1 MQRVS
6 VTLRQILDLDV
17 LRRAG
22 VRVVAGAEALE
33 RPVRWVHIAEIA
45 DIAKLINGGELLLT
59 TGMGIER
66 AASAQRRYL
75 AEIAEAGAVGLVVEL
90 GRAFGEIPPAM
101 VQAAAQRGFPLIAL
115 ERETRYIE
123 VTEAVHR
130 AIISDQYEL
139 LRQAEAISRDFTDLI
154 LSGANIRQII
164 ERLAEILG
172 NPVVLADAAQHL
184 VELAGRGAV
193 LGLWEEHARLAHT
206 ELERGRVHQAGGG
219 FGVWDA
225 RRGPGVRDAPGAH
238 GVRDAPG
245 GPGVRD
251 APGGPG
257 VPGAPGGPGVPGAP
271 GGPGVPGAPGGEDE
285 PKCMWVGIW
294 LRHEEWGRV
303 HVLETDRKLDEI
315 TGLVLDRA
323 GAALG
328 LALLSQKDAAHLA
341 GRAGSALLADVLAGR
356 HGSVAEFLRRA
367 RSLGVDLTQGRLVA
381 LVVEATSLAELAR
394 RDALAEEERQ
404 RIRLSIADEIR
415 RAARDRQ
422 CAALVGLD
430 ADRVLAIIAVTGE
443 GPVPP
448 ILDDIVEA
456 AVRRIRAGDASLTVT
471 AGAGREVAAS
481 SLQRALEE
489 AGEALSFGRK
499 AGEAVSSGQKAGEAL
514 SFGQKAGEALSL
526 GQKAGERRIVH
537 HFAELG
543 TYQLLVRLAQDPE
556 LARFVEAELSPLLE
570 HDARSRAK
578 LMPTLRSYLEHA
590 GHKAQT
596 VRALRVQRRTLYA
609 RLARIERILRRDL
622 DTQDTRTRLTL
633 AIQAL
638 DLLQDRDSSG
648 RVFRKSGWA

>member
-1 MQRVS
+1 
-6 VTLRQILDLDV
+6 
-17 LRRAG
+17 
-22 VRVVAGAEALE
+22 
-33 RPVRWVHIAEIA
+33 
-45 DIAKLINGGELLLT
+45 
-59 TGMGIER
+59 
-66 AASAQRRYL
+66 
-75 AEIAEAGAVGLVVEL
+75 
-90 GRAFGEIPPAM
+90 M

-154 LSGANIRQII
+154 LSGADIRQII

-172 NPVVLADAAQHL
+172 NPVVLADAAQHV

-193 LGLWEEHARLAHT
+193 LALWEEHARLAHT
-206 ELERGRVHQAGGG
+206 EVERGRVHQADGDPGTPDG
-219 FGVWDA
+219 PRA
-225 RRGPGVRDAPGAH
+225 R
-238 GVRDAPG
+238 G
-245 GPGVRD
+245 GP
-251 APGGPG
+251 
-257 VPGAPGGPGVPGAP
+257 
-271 GGPGVPGAPGGEDE
+271 DE
-285 PKCMWVGIW
+285 PRCMWVGIW

-328 LALLSQKDAAHLA
+328 LALLSGKDAAHLA

-356 HGSVAEFLRRA
+356 HGSVAEFGRRA
-367 RSLGVDLTQGRLVA
+367 RSLGVDLGRGRLVA

-394 RDALAEEERQ
+394 RNALAEQERQ
-404 RIRLSIADEIR
+404 RIRLGIADEIR
-415 RAARDRQ
+415 RAASERG
-422 CAALVGLD
+422 CAALVGHD
-430 ADRVLAIIAVTGE
+430 GDRVLAIIAVTGSD
-443 GPVPP
+443 PVPP
-448 ILDDIVEA
+448 VLDDIVETA
-456 AVRRIRAGDASLTVT
+456 ARRIRAADASLVLA

-481 SLQRALEE
+481 SLQRAMEE
-489 AGEALSFGRK
+489 AVEALSFGRK
-499 AGEAVSSGQKAGEAL
+499 AGD
-514 SFGQKAGEALSL
+514 
-526 GQKAGERRIVH
+526 RRTVH

-578 LMPTLRSYLEHA
+578 LMPTLRSYLDHA

-609 RLARIERILRRDL
+609 RLGRIEAILRRDL
-622 DTQDTRTRLTL
+622 DTADTRTRLTL

-638 DLLQDRDSSG
+638 DLLQDRDSGG
-648 RVFRKSGWA
+648 RAFRKPGWA

>member
-1 MQRVS
+1 VQLVS

-22 VRVVAGAEALE
+22 VRVVAGAEGLD

-59 TGMGIER
+59 TGMGIDR
-66 AASAQRRYL
+66 GASAQRRYL
-75 AEIAEAGAVGLVVEL
+75 AEIADAGAAGLVVEL
-90 GRAFGEIPPAM
+90 GRAFGEVPPAM

-154 LSGANIRQII
+154 LSGADIRQII

-172 NPVVLADAAQHL
+172 NPVVLADAAQHV

-193 LGLWEEHARLAHT
+193 LALWEEHARLAHT
-206 ELERGRVHQAGGG
+206 EVERGRVHRAAG
-219 FGVWDA
+219 D
-225 RRGPGVRDAPGAH
+225 PGTPDSP
-238 GVRDAPG
+238 
-245 GPGVRD
+245 
-251 APGGPG
+251 
-257 VPGAPGGPGVPGAP
+257 
-271 GGPGVPGAPGGEDE
+271 DE
-285 PKCMWVGIW
+285 PRCMWVGIW

-328 LALLSQKDAAHLA
+328 LALLSGKDAAHLA

-356 HGSVAEFLRRA
+356 HGSVAEFGRRA
-367 RSLGVDLTQGRLVA
+367 RSLGVDLSRGRLVG

-394 RDALAEEERQ
+394 RNALAEQERQ
-404 RIRLSIADEIR
+404 RIRLGIADEIR
-415 RAARDRQ
+415 RAASERG
-422 CAALVGLD
+422 CAALVGHD
-430 ADRVLAIIAVTGE
+430 GDRVLAIIAVTGSDPAP
-443 GPVPP
+443 PV
-448 ILDDIVEA
+448 LDDIVETA
-456 AVRRIRAGDASLTVT
+456 ARRIRAADASLVLA

-481 SLQRALEE
+481 SLQRAMEE

-499 AGEAVSSGQKAGEAL
+499 AGD
-514 SFGQKAGEALSL
+514 
-526 GQKAGERRIVH
+526 RRTVH

-578 LMPTLRSYLEHA
+578 LMPTLRSYLDHA

-609 RLARIERILRRDL
+609 RLARIEAILHRDL
-622 DTQDTRTRLTL
+622 GTADTRTRLTL

-638 DLLQDRDSSG
+638 DLLQDRDSGS
-648 RVFRKSGWA
+648 RVFRKPGWS

>member
-1 MQRVS
+1 MS

-22 VRVVAGAEALE
+22 VRVVAGAEALD

-59 TGMGIER
+59 TGMGIDR
-66 AASAQRRYL
+66 AAGAQRRYL
-75 AEIAEAGAVGLVVEL
+75 AEIADAGAAGLVVEL
-90 GRAFGEIPPAM
+90 GRAFGEVPPAM

-154 LSGANIRQII
+154 LSGADIRQII

-172 NPVVLADAAQHL
+172 NPVVLADAAQHV

-193 LGLWEEHARLAHT
+193 LALWEEHARLAHT
-206 ELERGRVHQAGGG
+206 EVERGRVHQADGDPGTPDG
-219 FGVWDA
+219 PRA
-225 RRGPGVRDAPGAH
+225 R
-238 GVRDAPG
+238 G
-245 GPGVRD
+245 GP
-251 APGGPG
+251 
-257 VPGAPGGPGVPGAP
+257 
-271 GGPGVPGAPGGEDE
+271 DE
-285 PKCMWVGIW
+285 PRCMWVGIW

-328 LALLSQKDAAHLA
+328 LALLSGKDAAHLA

-356 HGSVAEFLRRA
+356 HGSVAEFGRRA
-367 RSLGVDLTQGRLVA
+367 RSLGVDLGRGRLVA

-394 RDALAEEERQ
+394 RNALAEQERQ
-404 RIRLSIADEIR
+404 RIRLGIADEIR
-415 RAARDRQ
+415 RAASERG
-422 CAALVGLD
+422 CAALVGHD
-430 ADRVLAIIAVTGE
+430 GDRVLAIIAVTGSD
-443 GPVPP
+443 PVPP
-448 ILDDIVEA
+448 VLDDIVETA
-456 AVRRIRAGDASLTVT
+456 ARRIRAADASLVLA

-481 SLQRALEE
+481 SLQRAMEE
-489 AGEALSFGRK
+489 AVEALSFGRK
-499 AGEAVSSGQKAGEAL
+499 AGD
-514 SFGQKAGEALSL
+514 
-526 GQKAGERRIVH
+526 RRTVH

-578 LMPTLRSYLEHA
+578 LMPTLRSYLDHA

-609 RLARIERILRRDL
+609 RLGRIEAILRRDL
-622 DTQDTRTRLTL
+622 DTADTRTRLTL

-638 DLLQDRDSSG
+638 DLLQDRDSGG
-648 RVFRKSGWA
+648 RAFRKPGWA

>member
-1 MQRVS
+1 LIVEAVIIEQQRTYCAFSGRSDSRIVHRVS

-22 VRVVAGAEALE
+22 VRVVAGAEALD

-75 AEIAEAGAVGLVVEL
+75 AEIAEAGAAGLVVEL
-90 GRAFGEIPPAM
+90 GRAFGEIPQAM

-139 LRQAEAISRDFTDLI
+139 LRQAETISRDFTDLI
-154 LSGANIRQII
+154 LSGADIRRII

-172 NPVVLADAAQHL
+172 NPVVLADAAQHV

-193 LGLWEEHARLAHT
+193 LALWEEHARLAHH
-206 ELERGRVHQAGGG
+206 EVERGRVHQADGK
-219 FGVWDA
+219 
-225 RRGPGVRDAPGAH
+225 
-238 GVRDAPG
+238 
-245 GPGVRD
+245 
-251 APGGPG
+251 
-257 VPGAPGGPGVPGAP
+257 
-271 GGPGVPGAPGGEDE
+271 DE
-285 PKCMWVGIW
+285 PRCMWVGIW

-328 LALLSQKDAAHLA
+328 LALLAQKDAAHLA
-341 GRAGSALLADVLAGR
+341 GRAGSALLVDVLAGR
-356 HGSVAEFLRRA
+356 HGSVAEFMRRA
-367 RSLGVDLTQGRLVA
+367 RSLGVDLTGGRLVA
-381 LVVEATSLAELAR
+381 LVVEAASLAELAR
-394 RDALAEEERQ
+394 RNALAEQERQ
-404 RIRLSIADEIR
+404 RIRLGIADEVR
-415 RAARDRQ
+415 RAAAERQ
-422 CAALVGLD
+422 CAALVGHD
-430 ADRVLAIIAVTGE
+430 GDRVLAIIAVNGHD
-443 GPVPP
+443 PVPP

-456 AVRRIRAGDASLTVT
+456 AARRVRAGDASLVLA

-489 AGEALSFGRK
+489 AVEALGFGRK
-499 AGEAVSSGQKAGEAL
+499 AGD
-514 SFGQKAGEALSL
+514 
-526 GQKAGERRIVH
+526 RRTVH

-609 RLARIERILRRDL
+609 RLARIERILGRDL

-638 DLLQDRDSSG
+638 DLLQDRDSGG
-648 RVFRKSGWA
+648 RVFRQSGWA

>member
-1 MQRVS
+1 VQRVS

-22 VRVVAGAEALE
+22 VRVVAGAEALD

-59 TGMGIER
+59 TGMGIDR
-66 AASAQRRYL
+66 AAGAQRRYL
-75 AEIAEAGAVGLVVEL
+75 SEIADAGAAGLVVEL

-115 ERETRYIE
+115 EREARYIE

-154 LSGANIRQII
+154 LSGADIRQII

-172 NPVVLADAAQHL
+172 NPVVLADAERHV

-193 LGLWEEHARLAHT
+193 LALWEEHARLAHA
-206 ELERGRVHQAGGG
+206 EVERGRVHRAHAG
-219 FGVWDA
+219 
-225 RRGPGVRDAPGAH
+225 P
-238 GVRDAPG
+238 
-245 GPGVRD
+245 
-251 APGGPG
+251 
-257 VPGAPGGPGVPGAP
+257 
-271 GGPGVPGAPGGEDE
+271 DE

-303 HVLETDRKLDEI
+303 HVLETDRTLDEI

-328 LALLSQKDAAHLA
+328 LALLSHKDAAHLA

-356 HGSVAEFLRRA
+356 HGSVAEFGRRA
-367 RSLGVDLTQGRLVA
+367 RSLGVDLTGGRLVA
-381 LVVEATSLAELAR
+381 LVAEATSLAELAR
-394 RDALAEEERQ
+394 RNALAEQERQ
-404 RIRLSIADEIR
+404 RIRLGIADEIR
-415 RAARDRQ
+415 RAAQERQ
-422 CAALVGLD
+422 CAALVGHD
-430 ADRVLAIIAVTGE
+430 GDRVLAIIAVPGHD
-443 GPVPP
+443 PVPP
-448 ILDDIVEA
+448 VLDDIAEA
-456 AVRRIRAGDASLTVT
+456 AARRIRAGDATLVLA

-489 AGEALSFGRK
+489 AVEALGFGRK
-499 AGEAVSSGQKAGEAL
+499 AGD
-514 SFGQKAGEALSL
+514 
-526 GQKAGERRIVH
+526 RRTVH

-578 LMPTLRSYLEHA
+578 LMPTLRSYLDHA

-609 RLARIERILRRDL
+609 RLARIERILGRDL
-622 DTQDTRTRLTL
+622 GTQDTRTRLTL

-638 DLLQDRDSSG
+638 DLLQDRDSGS
-648 RVFRKSGWA
+648 RVFRKPGWA

>member
-1 MQRVS
+1 VQRVS

-22 VRVVAGAEALE
+22 VRVVAGAEALD

-75 AEIAEAGAVGLVVEL
+75 AEIAAAGAAGLVVEL

-154 LSGANIRQII
+154 LSGADIRQII

-172 NPVVLADAAQHL
+172 NPVVLADAAQHV

-193 LGLWEEHARLAHT
+193 LALWEEHARLAHT
-206 ELERGRVHQAGGG
+206 EVERGRVHQ
-219 FGVWDA
+219 V
-225 RRGPGVRDAPGAH
+225 
-238 GVRDAPG
+238 
-245 GPGVRD
+245 
-251 APGGPG
+251 
-257 VPGAPGGPGVPGAP
+257 
-271 GGPGVPGAPGGEDE
+271 GEEE

-394 RDALAEEERQ
+394 RNALAEEERQ

-415 RAARDRQ
+415 RAARERQ

-456 AVRRIRAGDASLTVT
+456 ATRRIRAGDASLTVT

-489 AGEALSFGRK
+489 AVEALSFGRK
-499 AGEAVSSGQKAGEAL
+499 AGEA
-514 SFGQKAGEALSL
+514 LSL
-526 GQKAGERRIVH
+526 GRKAGDRRTVH

-609 RLARIERILRRDL
+609 RLARIERILGRDL

-638 DLLQDRDSSG
+638 DLLQDRDSGG
-648 RVFRKSGWA
+648 RVFRRSGWA

>member
-22 VRVVAGAEALE
+22 VRVVAGAEALD

-66 AASAQRRYL
+66 AAGAQRRYL
-75 AEIAEAGAVGLVVEL
+75 AEIAEAGAAGLVVEL
-90 GRAFGEIPPAM
+90 GRTFGEIPPAM

-154 LSGANIRQII
+154 LSGADIRRII

-172 NPVVLADAAQHL
+172 NPVVLADAAQHV

-193 LGLWEEHARLAHT
+193 LALWEEHARLAHN
-206 ELERGRVHQAGGG
+206 EVERGRVHQA
-219 FGVWDA
+219 D
-225 RRGPGVRDAPGAH
+225 
-238 GVRDAPG
+238 
-245 GPGVRD
+245 
-251 APGGPG
+251 
-257 VPGAPGGPGVPGAP
+257 
-271 GGPGVPGAPGGEDE
+271 GEDE

-315 TGLVLDRA
+315 TGLILDRA

-328 LALLSQKDAAHLA
+328 LALLAQKDAAHLA
-341 GRAGSALLADVLAGR
+341 GRAGSALLVDVLAGR
-356 HGSVAEFLRRA
+356 HGSVAEFMRRA
-367 RSLGVDLTQGRLVA
+367 RSLGVDLTGGRLVA

-394 RDALAEEERQ
+394 RNALAEQERQ
-404 RIRLSIADEIR
+404 RIRLGIADEVR
-415 RAARDRQ
+415 RAAAERQ
-422 CAALVGLD
+422 CAALVGHD
-430 ADRVLAIIAVTGE
+430 GDRVLAIIAVNGHD
-443 GPVPP
+443 PVPP

-456 AVRRIRAGDASLTVT
+456 AARRVRAGDASLVLA

-489 AGEALSFGRK
+489 AVEALGFGRK
-499 AGEAVSSGQKAGEAL
+499 AGD
-514 SFGQKAGEALSL
+514 
-526 GQKAGERRIVH
+526 RRTVH

-609 RLARIERILRRDL
+609 RLARIERILGRDL

-638 DLLQDRDSSG
+638 DLLQDRDSGG

>member
-1 MQRVS
+1 VHGVS

-17 LRRAG
+17 LRRSG
-22 VRVVAGAEALE
+22 VRVVAGAEALD

-59 TGMGIER
+59 TGMGIDR

-75 AEIAEAGAVGLVVEL
+75 AGIADAGAAGLVVEL
-90 GRAFGEIPPAM
+90 GRAFGEIPAAM
-101 VQAAAQRGFPLIAL
+101 VQTAAQRGFPLIAL
-115 ERETRYIE
+115 EREARYVE

-130 AIISDQYEL
+130 AIISDQYEM

-154 LSGANIRQII
+154 LSGAGIRQII

-172 NPVVLADAAQHL
+172 NPVVLADAAQHV

-193 LGLWEEHARLAHT
+193 LALWEEHARLAHI
-206 ELERGRVHQAGGG
+206 EVERGRVHQAGGG
-219 FGVWDA
+219 AVVGA
-225 RRGPGVRDAPGAH
+225 RDERAVGARDGSGGAVGPGGLA
-238 GVRDAPG
+238 
-245 GPGVRD
+245 
-251 APGGPG
+251 
-257 VPGAPGGPGVPGAP
+257 
-271 GGPGVPGAPGGEDE
+271 E
-285 PKCMWVGIW
+285 PRCMWVGIW

-394 RDALAEEERQ
+394 RHALAEEERQ

-415 RAARDRQ
+415 RAARERQ

-430 ADRVLAIIAVTGE
+430 ADRVLAIIAVTGHD
-443 GPVPP
+443 PVPP
-448 ILDDIVEA
+448 ILDEIVEA
-456 AVRRIRAGDASLTVT
+456 AARRIRAGDASLTVA

-489 AGEALSFGRK
+489 AVEALSFGRK
-499 AGEAVSSGQKAGEAL
+499 AGD
-514 SFGQKAGEALSL
+514 
-526 GQKAGERRIVH
+526 RRTVH

-543 TYQLLVRLAQDPE
+543 TYQLLVRLVQDPE

-609 RLARIERILRRDL
+609 RLARIEAILGRDL
-622 DTQDTRTRLTL
+622 GTQDTRTRLTL

-638 DLLQDRDSSG
+638 DLLQDRDSGG

>member
-1 MQRVS
+1 
-6 VTLRQILDLDV
+6 
-17 LRRAG
+17 
-22 VRVVAGAEALE
+22 
-33 RPVRWVHIAEIA
+33 
-45 DIAKLINGGELLLT
+45 
-59 TGMGIER
+59 MGIER

-75 AEIAEAGAVGLVVEL
+75 AEIAEAGAAGLVVEL
-90 GRAFGEIPPAM
+90 GRAFGEIPAAM
-101 VQAAAQRGFPLIAL
+101 VHAAAQRGFPLIAL

-154 LSGANIRQII
+154 LSGADIRQII

-172 NPVVLADAAQHL
+172 NPVVLVDAAQHV

-193 LGLWEEHARLAHT
+193 LGRWEQHARLAHT
-206 ELERGRVHQAGGG
+206 EVERGRVHQAGGG
-219 FGVWDA
+219 SGVWDA
-225 RRGPGVRDAPGAH
+225 RRTRGVW
-238 GVRDAPG
+238 DAPG
-245 GPGVRD
+245 GPG
-251 APGGPG
+251 APGDL
-257 VPGAPGGPGVPGAP
+257 
-271 GGPGVPGAPGGEDE
+271 GGEDQA
-285 PKCMWVGIW
+285 KCMWVGIW

-328 LALLSQKDAAHLA
+328 LALLAQKDAAHLA
-341 GRAGSALLADVLAGR
+341 GRAGSALLVDVLAGR
-356 HGSVAEFLRRA
+356 HGSVAEFMRRA
-367 RSLGVDLTQGRLVA
+367 RSLGVDLTGGRLVA

-394 RDALAEEERQ
+394 RNALAEQERQ
-404 RIRLSIADEIR
+404 RIRLGIADEVR
-415 RAARDRQ
+415 RAAAERQ
-422 CAALVGLD
+422 CAALVGHD
-430 ADRVLAIIAVTGE
+430 GDRVLAIIAVNGHD
-443 GPVPP
+443 PVPP

-456 AVRRIRAGDASLTVT
+456 AARRVRAGDASLVLA

-489 AGEALSFGRK
+489 AVEALSFGRK
-499 AGEAVSSGQKAGEAL
+499 AGDN
-514 SFGQKAGEALSL
+514 
-526 GQKAGERRIVH
+526 RTIH

-556 LARFVEAELSPLLE
+556 LARFVEAELSQLLE

-590 GHKAQT
+590 GHKAQA

-609 RLARIERILRRDL
+609 RLARIERILGRDL

-638 DLLQDRDSSG
+638 DLLQDRDSG
-648 RVFRKSGWA
+648 ARVFRKSGWA

>member
-1 MQRVS
+1 MHGVS

-22 VRVVAGAEALE
+22 VRVVAGAEALD

-59 TGMGIER
+59 TGMGIDR
-66 AASAQRRYL
+66 AAVAQRRYL
-75 AEIAEAGAVGLVVEL
+75 AEIADAGAAGLVVEL

-101 VQAAAQRGFPLIAL
+101 VQAAVQRGFPLIAL

-154 LSGANIRQII
+154 LSGADIRQII

-172 NPVVLADAAQHL
+172 NPVVLADAAQHV

-193 LGLWEEHARLAHT
+193 LALWEEHARLAHA
-206 ELERGRVHQAGGG
+206 EVERGRVHRAGT
-219 FGVWDA
+219 DPSTPA
-225 RRGPGVRDAPGAH
+225 SP
-238 GVRDAPG
+238 
-245 GPGVRD
+245 
-251 APGGPG
+251 
-257 VPGAPGGPGVPGAP
+257 
-271 GGPGVPGAPGGEDE
+271 DE

-303 HVLETDRKLDEI
+303 HVLETDRTLDEI

-328 LALLSQKDAAHLA
+328 LALLAQKDAAHLA
-341 GRAGSALLADVLAGR
+341 GRAGSALLVDVLAGR
-356 HGSVAEFLRRA
+356 HGSVAEFGRRA
-367 RSLGVDLTQGRLVA
+367 RSLGVDLTGGRLVA

-394 RDALAEEERQ
+394 RNALAEQERQ
-404 RIRLSIADEIR
+404 RIRLGIADEIR
-415 RAARDRQ
+415 RAARERQ
-422 CAALVGLD
+422 CAALVGHD
-430 ADRVLAIIAVTGE
+430 GDRVLAFVAVPGHDS
-443 GPVPP
+443 VPP
-448 ILDDIVEA
+448 ILEDIVETA
-456 AVRRIRAGDASLTVT
+456 ARRIRAADASLVLA
-471 AGAGREVAAS
+471 AGTGREVAAS

-489 AGEALSFGRK
+489 AVEALSFARK
-499 AGEAVSSGQKAGEAL
+499 AGG
-514 SFGQKAGEALSL
+514 
-526 GQKAGERRIVH
+526 RRTVH

-578 LMPTLRSYLEHA
+578 LMPTLRSYLDHA

-609 RLARIERILRRDL
+609 RLARIERILGRDL
-622 DTQDTRTRLTL
+622 GTQDTRTRLTL

-638 DLLQDRDSSG
+638 DLLQDRDSGG
-648 RVFRKSGWA
+648 RAFRKPGWA

>member
-1 MQRVS
+1 
-6 VTLRQILDLDV
+6 
-17 LRRAG
+17 
-22 VRVVAGAEALE
+22 
-33 RPVRWVHIAEIA
+33 
-45 DIAKLINGGELLLT
+45 
-59 TGMGIER
+59 
-66 AASAQRRYL
+66 
-75 AEIAEAGAVGLVVEL
+75 
-90 GRAFGEIPPAM
+90 
-101 VQAAAQRGFPLIAL
+101 
-115 ERETRYIE
+115 
-123 VTEAVHR
+123 
-130 AIISDQYEL
+130 
-139 LRQAEAISRDFTDLI
+139 
-154 LSGANIRQII
+154 
-164 ERLAEILG
+164 
-172 NPVVLADAAQHL
+172 
-184 VELAGRGAV
+184 
-193 LGLWEEHARLAHT
+193 
-206 ELERGRVHQAGGG
+206 
-219 FGVWDA
+219 
-225 RRGPGVRDAPGAH
+225 
-238 GVRDAPG
+238 
-245 GPGVRD
+245 
-251 APGGPG
+251 
-257 VPGAPGGPGVPGAP
+257 
-271 GGPGVPGAPGGEDE
+271 
-285 PKCMWVGIW
+285 MWVGIW

-341 GRAGSALLADVLAGR
+341 GRAGSALLAEVLAGR

-394 RDALAEEERQ
+394 RHALAEEERQ

-415 RAARDRQ
+415 RAARERQ

-430 ADRVLAIIAVTGE
+430 ADRVLAIVAVAGHD
-443 GPVPP
+443 PVPP
-448 ILDDIVEA
+448 ILEDIVETA
-456 AVRRIRAGDASLTVT
+456 ARRIRASDASLTVA

-489 AGEALSFGRK
+489 AVEALSFGRK
-499 AGEAVSSGQKAGEAL
+499 AGD
-514 SFGQKAGEALSL
+514 
-526 GQKAGERRIVH
+526 RRTVH

-578 LMPTLRSYLEHA
+578 LMPTLRSYLDHA

-609 RLARIERILRRDL
+609 RLARIEAILGRDL
-622 DTQDTRTRLTL
+622 GTQDTRTRLTL

-638 DLLQDRDSSG
+638 DLLQDRDSGG

>member
-1 MQRVS
+1 VQRVS

-22 VRVVAGAEALE
+22 VRVVAGAEALD

-66 AASAQRRYL
+66 AAGAQRRYL
-75 AEIAEAGAVGLVVEL
+75 AEIAEAGAAGLVVEL
-90 GRAFGEIPPAM
+90 GRTFGEIPPAM

-154 LSGANIRQII
+154 LSGADIRRII

-172 NPVVLADAAQHL
+172 NPVVLADAAQHV

-193 LGLWEEHARLAHT
+193 LALWEEHARLAHN
-206 ELERGRVHQAGGG
+206 EVERGRVHQA
-219 FGVWDA
+219 D
-225 RRGPGVRDAPGAH
+225 
-238 GVRDAPG
+238 
-245 GPGVRD
+245 
-251 APGGPG
+251 
-257 VPGAPGGPGVPGAP
+257 
-271 GGPGVPGAPGGEDE
+271 GEDE

-315 TGLVLDRA
+315 TGLILDRA

-328 LALLSQKDAAHLA
+328 LALLAQKDAAHLA
-341 GRAGSALLADVLAGR
+341 GRAGSALLVDVLAGR
-356 HGSVAEFLRRA
+356 HGSVAEFMRRA
-367 RSLGVDLTQGRLVA
+367 RSLGVDLTGGRLVA

-394 RDALAEEERQ
+394 RNALAEQERQ
-404 RIRLSIADEIR
+404 RIRLGIADEVR
-415 RAARDRQ
+415 RAAAERQ
-422 CAALVGLD
+422 CAALVGHD
-430 ADRVLAIIAVTGE
+430 GDRVLAIIAVNGHD
-443 GPVPP
+443 PVPP

-456 AVRRIRAGDASLTVT
+456 AARRVRAGDASLVLA

-489 AGEALSFGRK
+489 AVEALGFGRK
-499 AGEAVSSGQKAGEAL
+499 AGD
-514 SFGQKAGEALSL
+514 
-526 GQKAGERRIVH
+526 RRTVH

-609 RLARIERILRRDL
+609 RLARIERILGRDL

-638 DLLQDRDSSG
+638 DLLQDRDSGG
-648 RVFRKSGWA
+648 RVFRKPGWA

>member
-1 MQRVS
+1 VQLVS

-22 VRVVAGAEALE
+22 VRVVAGADGLD

-75 AEIAEAGAVGLVVEL
+75 AEIAEAGAAGLVVEL

-101 VQAAAQRGFPLIAL
+101 VHAAAQRGFPLIAL

-154 LSGANIRQII
+154 LSGADIRQII
-164 ERLAEILG
+164 ERLAQILG
-172 NPVVLADAAQHL
+172 NPVVLADAAQHV
-184 VELAGRGAV
+184 VELAGRGEV
-193 LGLWEEHARLAHT
+193 LALWEKHARLAHT
-206 ELERGRVHQAGGG
+206 EVERGRVHQA
-219 FGVWDA
+219 A
-225 RRGPGVRDAPGAH
+225 
-238 GVRDAPG
+238 G
-245 GPGVRD
+245 GPGVV
-251 APGGPG
+251 GGPG
-257 VPGAPGGPGVPGAP
+257 D
-271 GGPGVPGAPGGEDE
+271 EDE

-303 HVLETDRKLDEI
+303 HVLETDRQLDEI

-394 RDALAEEERQ
+394 RHALAEEERQ

-415 RAARDRQ
+415 RAARERQ

-430 ADRVLAIIAVTGE
+430 ADRVLAIIAVTGHD
-443 GPVPP
+443 PVPP

-456 AVRRIRAGDASLTVT
+456 ATRRIRAGDASLTVT

-489 AGEALSFGRK
+489 AVEALSFGRK
-499 AGEAVSSGQKAGEAL
+499 AGD
-514 SFGQKAGEALSL
+514 
-526 GQKAGERRIVH
+526 RRAVH

-609 RLARIERILRRDL
+609 RLARIERILGRDL
-622 DTQDTRTRLTL
+622 STQDTRTRLTL

-638 DLLQDRDSSG
+638 DLLQDRDSGG
-648 RVFRKSGWA
+648 RVFRKPGWA

>member
-1 MQRVS
+1 VHGVS
-6 VTLRQILDLDV
+6 VTLRQILELDV
-17 LRRAG
+17 LRRSG
-22 VRVVAGAEALE
+22 VRVVAGAEALD

-59 TGMGIER
+59 TGMGIDR
-66 AASAQRRYL
+66 GASAQRRYL
-75 AEIAEAGAVGLVVEL
+75 AGIADAGAAGLVVEL

-101 VQAAAQRGFPLIAL
+101 VQTAAQRGFPLIAL
-115 ERETRYIE
+115 EREARYVE

-154 LSGANIRQII
+154 LSGAGIRQII

-172 NPVVLADAAQHL
+172 NPVVLADAEQHV

-193 LGLWEEHARLAHT
+193 LALWENHARLAHT
-206 ELERGRVHQAGGG
+206 EVERGRVHHAG
-219 FGVWDA
+219 A
-225 RRGPGVRDAPGAH
+225 GPGAGVRDGPSGAGGSGNASGFG
-238 GVRDAPG
+238 GVG
-245 GPGVRD
+245 G
-251 APGGPG
+251 
-257 VPGAPGGPGVPGAP
+257 
-271 GGPGVPGAPGGEDE
+271 
-285 PKCMWVGIW
+285 CMWVGIW

-394 RDALAEEERQ
+394 RHALAEEERQ

-415 RAARDRQ
+415 RAAREQQ

-430 ADRVLAIIAVTGE
+430 ADRVLAIIAVTGHE
-443 GPVPP
+443 PVPP

-456 AVRRIRAGDASLTVT
+456 AARRIRAGDASLTLA

-489 AGEALSFGRK
+489 AVEALSFGRK
-499 AGEAVSSGQKAGEAL
+499 AGD
-514 SFGQKAGEALSL
+514 
-526 GQKAGERRIVH
+526 RRTVH

-543 TYQLLVRLAQDPE
+543 TYQLLVRLVQDPE

-578 LMPTLRSYLEHA
+578 LMPTLRSYLDHA

-609 RLARIERILRRDL
+609 RLARIEAILGRDL
-622 DTQDTRTRLTL
+622 GTQDTRTRLTL

-638 DLLQDRDSSG
+638 DLLQDRDSGG
-648 RVFRKSGWA
+648 RVFRKPGWA

>member
-1 MQRVS
+1 MHRVG

-22 VRVVAGAEALE
+22 VRVVAGAEALD

-59 TGMGIER
+59 TGMGIDR

-75 AEIAEAGAVGLVVEL
+75 TEIADAGAVGLVVEL

-154 LSGANIRQII
+154 LSGADIRQII
-164 ERLAEILG
+164 ERLADILG
-172 NPVVLADAAQHL
+172 NPVVLADAAQHV

-193 LGLWEEHARLAHT
+193 LALWEGHARLAHT
-206 ELERGRVHQAGGG
+206 EVKRGRVHRT
-219 FGVWDA
+219 DEE
-225 RRGPGVRDAPGAH
+225 
-238 GVRDAPG
+238 
-245 GPGVRD
+245 
-251 APGGPG
+251 
-257 VPGAPGGPGVPGAP
+257 
-271 GGPGVPGAPGGEDE
+271 GE
-285 PKCMWVGIW
+285 PRCMWVGIW

-394 RDALAEEERQ
+394 RHALAEEERQ

-430 ADRVLAIIAVTGE
+430 ADRVLAIVAVAGE

-448 ILDDIVEA
+448 VLDDIVEA
-456 AVRRIRAGDASLTVT
+456 ATRRIRAGDASLTVT

-489 AGEALSFGRK
+489 AVEALNFGRK
-499 AGEAVSSGQKAGEAL
+499 ADEALTFGRKTGEGQSSDRTTGEGLNFGGKAGD
-514 SFGQKAGEALSL
+514 
-526 GQKAGERRIVH
+526 RRVVH

-609 RLARIERILRRDL
+609 RLARIERILGRDL

-638 DLLQDRDSSG
+638 DLLQDRGSDG

>member
-1 MQRVS
+1 VQRVS

-22 VRVVAGAEALE
+22 VRVVAGAEALD

-75 AEIAEAGAVGLVVEL
+75 AEIAEAGAAGLVVEL
-90 GRAFGEIPPAM
+90 GRSFGEIPPAM
-101 VQAAAQRGFPLIAL
+101 VHAAAQRGFPLIAL

-154 LSGANIRQII
+154 LSGADIRQII

-172 NPVVLADAAQHL
+172 NPVVLADAAQHV

-193 LGLWEEHARLAHT
+193 LALWEEHARLAHT
-206 ELERGRVHQAGGG
+206 EVERGRVHRAAG
-219 FGVWDA
+219 
-225 RRGPGVRDAPGAH
+225 
-238 GVRDAPG
+238 G
-245 GPGVRD
+245 GPGVLGD
-251 APGGPG
+251 PGR
-257 VPGAPGGPGVPGAP
+257 
-271 GGPGVPGAPGGEDE
+271 EDE
-285 PKCMWVGIW
+285 AKCMWVGIW

-394 RDALAEEERQ
+394 RHALAEEERQ

-415 RAARDRQ
+415 RAARERQ

-430 ADRVLAIIAVTGE
+430 ADRVLAIIAVTGHD
-443 GPVPP
+443 PVPP
-448 ILDDIVEA
+448 ILDDLVEVA
-456 AVRRIRAGDASLTVT
+456 ARRIRAGDASLTVT

-489 AGEALSFGRK
+489 AVEALNFGRK
-499 AGEAVSSGQKAGEAL
+499 AGEAPSLGRKAGD
-514 SFGQKAGEALSL
+514 
-526 GQKAGERRIVH
+526 RRTVH

-609 RLARIERILRRDL
+609 RLARIEQILGRDL

-638 DLLQDRDSSG
+638 DLLQDRDSG
-648 RVFRKSGWA
+648 ARVFRKSGWA

>member
-1 MQRVS
+1 VQRVS

-193 LGLWEEHARLAHT
+193 LGLWEDHARLAHT

-251 APGGPG
+251 
-257 VPGAPGGPGVPGAP
+257 APGGPGVPGAP

-489 AGEALSFGRK
+489 AVEALSFGRN
-499 AGEAVSSGQKAGEAL
+499 
-514 SFGQKAGEALSL
+514 
-526 GQKAGERRIVH
+526 AGERRIVH

-648 RVFRKSGWA
+648 RVFRKSCWA

>member
-1 MQRVS
+1 VQRVS

-22 VRVVAGAEALE
+22 VRVVAGAEALD

-75 AEIAEAGAVGLVVEL
+75 AEIAAAGAAGLVVEL

-101 VQAAAQRGFPLIAL
+101 VHAAAQRGFPLIAL

-154 LSGANIRQII
+154 LSGADIRQII

-172 NPVVLADAAQHL
+172 NPVVLADAAQHA

-193 LGLWEEHARLAHT
+193 LALWEEHARLAHT
-206 ELERGRVHQAGGG
+206 EVERGRVHRAGGG
-219 FGVWDA
+219 GTGVGDVA
-225 RRGPGVRDAPGAH
+225 GGTGVGGAL
-238 GVRDAPG
+238 G
-245 GPGVRD
+245 GPGVLGD
-251 APGGPG
+251 PGR
-257 VPGAPGGPGVPGAP
+257 
-271 GGPGVPGAPGGEDE
+271 EDE

-356 HGSVAEFLRRA
+356 QGSVAEFLRRA

-394 RDALAEEERQ
+394 RHALAEEERQ

-415 RAARDRQ
+415 RAARERQ

-430 ADRVLAIIAVTGE
+430 ADRVLAIIAVTGHD
-443 GPVPP
+443 PVPP
-448 ILDDIVEA
+448 ILDDLVEVA
-456 AVRRIRAGDASLTVT
+456 ARRIRAGDASLTVT

-489 AGEALSFGRK
+489 AVEALNFGRK
-499 AGEAVSSGQKAGEAL
+499 AGEAPSLGRKAGD
-514 SFGQKAGEALSL
+514 
-526 GQKAGERRIVH
+526 RRTVH

-609 RLARIERILRRDL
+609 RLARIEQILGRDL

-638 DLLQDRDSSG
+638 DLLQDRDSGG
-648 RVFRKSGWA
+648 RVFRRSGWA

>member
-1 MQRVS
+1 MS
-6 VTLRQILDLDV
+6 VTLRQILDLEV

-22 VRVVAGAEALE
+22 VRVVAGAEALD

-59 TGMGIER
+59 TGMGIDR
-66 AASAQRRYL
+66 SAGAQRRYL
-75 AEIAEAGAVGLVVEL
+75 AEIAEAGAAGLVVEL
-90 GRAFGEIPPAM
+90 GRTFGEVPPAM

-154 LSGANIRQII
+154 LSGADIRQII

-172 NPVVLADAAQHL
+172 NPVVLADAAQHV

-193 LGLWEEHARLAHT
+193 LALWEEHARLPHT
-206 ELERGRVHQAGGG
+206 EVERGRVHQVGG
-219 FGVWDA
+219 V
-225 RRGPGVRDAPGAH
+225 PGVRA
-238 GVRDAPG
+238 
-245 GPGVRD
+245 

-257 VPGAPGGPGVPGAP
+257 VPGAS
-271 GGPGVPGAPGGEDE
+271 GEEHE

-356 HGSVAEFLRRA
+356 HGSVAEFGRRA

-381 LVVEATSLAELAR
+381 LVAEATSLAELAR
-394 RDALAEEERQ
+394 RNALAEQERQ
-404 RIRLSIADEIR
+404 RIRLGIADEIR
-415 RAARDRQ
+415 RAAQERQ
-422 CAALVGLD
+422 CAALVGHD
-430 ADRVLAIIAVTGE
+430 GDRVLAFIAVPGQDRLP
-443 GPVPP
+443 PV
-448 ILDDIVEA
+448 LDEIVEA
-456 AVRRIRAGDASLTVT
+456 AARRIRAADQSLTLA

-489 AGEALSFGRK
+489 AAEALSFGRK
-499 AGEAVSSGQKAGEAL
+499 AGD
-514 SFGQKAGEALSL
+514 
-526 GQKAGERRIVH
+526 RRTVH

-578 LMPTLRSYLEHA
+578 LMPTLRSYLDHA

-609 RLARIERILRRDL
+609 RLARIERILGRDL
-622 DTQDTRTRLTL
+622 GTQDTRTRLTL

-638 DLLQDRDSSG
+638 DLLQDRDSGG
-648 RVFRKSGWA
+648 RVFRKPGWA

>member
-22 VRVVAGAEALE
+22 VRVVAGAEALD

-75 AEIAEAGAVGLVVEL
+75 AEIAAAGAAGLVVEL

-154 LSGANIRQII
+154 LSGADIRQII

-172 NPVVLADAAQHL
+172 NPVVLADAAQHV

-193 LGLWEEHARLAHT
+193 LALWEEHARLAHT
-206 ELERGRVHQAGGG
+206 EVERGRVHH
-219 FGVWDA
+219 V
-225 RRGPGVRDAPGAH
+225 
-238 GVRDAPG
+238 
-245 GPGVRD
+245 
-251 APGGPG
+251 
-257 VPGAPGGPGVPGAP
+257 
-271 GGPGVPGAPGGEDE
+271 GEDE

-394 RDALAEEERQ
+394 RHALAEEERQ

-415 RAARDRQ
+415 RAARERQ

-430 ADRVLAIIAVTGE
+430 ADRVLAIIAVTGHD
-443 GPVPP
+443 PVPP

-456 AVRRIRAGDASLTVT
+456 AARRIRAGDASLTV
-471 AGAGREVAAS
+471 AGGAGREVAAS

-489 AGEALSFGRK
+489 AVEALSFGRK
-499 AGEAVSSGQKAGEAL
+499 AGD
-514 SFGQKAGEALSL
+514 
-526 GQKAGERRIVH
+526 RRTVH

-609 RLARIERILRRDL
+609 RLARIERILGRDL

-638 DLLQDRDSSG
+638 DLLQDRDSGG
-648 RVFRKSGWA
+648 RVFRRSGWA